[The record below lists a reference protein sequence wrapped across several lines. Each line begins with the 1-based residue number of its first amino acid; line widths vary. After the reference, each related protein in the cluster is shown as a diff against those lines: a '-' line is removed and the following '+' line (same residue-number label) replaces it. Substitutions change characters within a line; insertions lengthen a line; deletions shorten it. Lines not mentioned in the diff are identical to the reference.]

1 MSTILTALAVLAA
14 TTAGLLVSPAELA
27 RLLKD
32 PATVVIAAG
41 TSDDDFIAGHL
52 PGARFV
58 RYSDIA
64 IDADGLSSELPPIDQ
79 LRKVLSAAGISDK
92 SKIVIY
98 GAAIPA
104 ARLFFTLD
112 YIGHPNAKVLN
123 GGLNA
128 WKANG
133 GAVEIGPAPSVA
145 IAALTPKPQP
155 DRVVSADWI
164 KERLSSPTLRPFDR
178 LRVVPSTVEGR
189 QAQGRPERS
198 RGAKMTLLDA
208 RPDNEFTGAD
218 GGMNGAHVKGHL
230 PGAQQLVWNTLLD
243 STGKF
248 LPDAELRKK
257 FEAIGATTSTPLVS
271 YCMVG
276 MRASVTYFVARHLGY
291 DARLYDGSIVD
302 WTRRKLPPIGHRS
315 WAK

>member
-1 MSTILTALAVLAA
+1 MSTILTALAVLVA
-14 TTAGLLVSPAELA
+14 TTPGLLVSPAELA
-27 RLLKD
+27 ASLKD
-32 PATVVIAAG
+32 PAIVVVAVG
-41 TSDDDFIAGHL
+41 NSVDDFIAGHI

-58 RYSDIA
+58 SYDEIA
-64 IDADGLSSELPPIDQ
+64 IDANGLSSELPPVDQ
-79 LRKVLSAAGISDK
+79 LKRVLSNVGISDT

-98 GAAIPA
+98 GSAITA
-104 ARLFFTLD
+104 TRMFFTLD

-133 GAVEIGPAPSVA
+133 GAIEIGLSPKVA
-145 IAALTPKPQP
+145 IAVLTPKPQP

-164 KERLSSPTLRPFDR
+164 KARLSSPR
-178 LRVVPSTVEGR
+178 
-189 QAQGRPERS
+189 
-198 RGAKMTLLDA
+198 MTLLDA

-230 PGAQQLVWNTLLD
+230 PDAQQLVWNTLLD
-243 STGKF
+243 STGKY
-248 LPDAELRKK
+248 LPDVELRKK
-257 FEAIGATTSTPLVS
+257 FEAIGATTTTPLVS
-271 YCMVG
+271 YCMIG

-302 WTRRKLPPIGHRS
+302 WTRRKLPAVMG
-315 WAK
+315 K

>member
-14 TTAGLLVSPAELA
+14 TTPGLLLSPADLA
-27 RLLKD
+27 SALKD
-32 PATVVIAAG
+32 PATIVIAVG
-41 TSDDDFIAGHL
+41 SSEDDFIAGHI

-58 RYSDIA
+58 NYNDIA
-64 IDADGLSSELPPIDQ
+64 VDAGGLSTELPPVDQ

-98 GAAIPA
+98 GSAIAA
-104 ARLFFTLD
+104 ARMFFTLD
-112 YIGHPNAKVLN
+112 YIGHPNAKLLN

-133 GAVEIGPAPSVA
+133 GAVEVGTAPKVA
-145 IAALTPKPQP
+145 IATLTPKPQP

-164 KERLSSPTLRPFDR
+164 KERLSSPTLR
-178 LRVVPSTVEGR
+178 

-208 RPDNEFTGAD
+208 RPDAEFTGAD

-230 PGAQQLVWNTLLD
+230 PDAQQLVWNTLLD
-243 STGKF
+243 SSGKY
-248 LPDAELRKK
+248 LPDAELKKK
-257 FEAIGATTSTPLVS
+257 FDAIGAKTSTPLVS

-302 WTRRKLPPIGHRS
+302 WTRRKLPAVMGPR
-315 WAK
+315 

>member
-14 TTAGLLVSPAELA
+14 ATPGLLVSPAELA
-27 RLLKD
+27 AALKD
-32 PATVVIAAG
+32 PATVVIAVG
-41 TSDDDFIAGHL
+41 NSDDDFIAGHI

-64 IDADGLSSELPPIDQ
+64 IDADGLSSELPPVDQ
-79 LRKVLSAAGISDK
+79 IKKVLGAAGIGDK
-92 SKIVIY
+92 SKVVIY

-112 YIGHPNAKVLN
+112 YIGHPNVKLLN

-133 GAVEIGPAPSVA
+133 GRIDIGPAPKVA
-145 IAALTPKPQP
+145 VAALTPKPQP

-164 KERLSSPTLRPFDR
+164 RERLSSP
-178 LRVVPSTVEGR
+178 RV
-189 QAQGRPERS
+189 
-198 RGAKMTLLDA
+198 TLLDA

-218 GGMNGAHVKGHL
+218 GGMGGAHVKGHL
-230 PGAQQLVWNTLLD
+230 PDAHQLVWNTLLD
-243 STGKF
+243 STGTY

-257 FEAIGATTSTPLVS
+257 FEAIGANKTTPLVS

-302 WTRRKLPPIGHRS
+302 WTRRKLPAVTGP
-315 WAK
+315 K